1 MNMLSK
7 EIKQLIELSGGK
19 IIISEGDITDSY
31 VVMKL
36 EKHLQELEKIP
47 QEQDP
52 GKPKR
57 ISQKEGL
64 AKEESPE
71 SGLTRDEL
79 LDRINTDIAEMK
91 KMNVEKEIAES
102 FELESKKG
110 GNKKEEG
117 REFYYEKVH

>member
-1 MNMLSK
+1 MLSK

-47 QEQDP
+47 QKQDT
-52 GKPKR
+52 GKLKK
-57 ISQKEGL
+57 IFKKEDL
-64 AKEESPE
+64 AKKESSE

-102 FELESKKG
+102 FELESEKD
-110 GNKKEEG
+110 GNKSEG
-117 REFYYEKVH
+117 EREFYYEKVH

>member
-1 MNMLSK
+1 MLSK

-36 EKHLQELEKIP
+36 EKHLQELERIP
-47 QEQDP
+47 QQNDSE
-52 GKPKR
+52 KANK
-57 ISQKEGL
+57 ILKEEVL
-64 AKEESPE
+64 AKKES
-71 SGLTRDEL
+71 SGNGLTRDEL

-102 FELESKKG
+102 FELESEKGRDEKKG
-110 GNKKEEG
+110 EK
-117 REFYYEKVH
+117 EFYYEKVH